1 MASTSKLVYEAK
13 PWLQGATG
21 MTVNST
27 LFTVSDQ
34 GTRQIEAR
42 AARPPETAASGIS
55 GPIDIGYSRSVSM
68 MFTGDC
74 AGSASG
80 DQYDAAVIGWA
91 KTDETTPIYIA
102 TVLAYLTVS
111 MGDSV
116 GISGSTVIN
125 NTTYI
130 AKKIDLA
137 SGFVKP
143 AELQIS
149 SYNDPESIA
158 ATTNAAHYNTA
169 IIRIE
174 LGWGISSFSVYFYAI
189 TPHSLTG
196 GFLYSLA

>member
-27 LFTVSDQ
+27 TFALTTGS
-34 GTRQIEAR
+34 GKIGGR
-42 AARPPETAASGIS
+42 AARPPETAGSGFS

-74 AGSASG
+74 AGAVSG

-158 ATTNAAHYNTA
+158 ATTNAGHFNTA

-174 LGWGISSFSVYFYAI
+174 LGWGTSSFSVYFYKKDA
-189 TPHSLTG
+189 HSLTG